1 MNIPLDDK
9 RKALIEKL
17 GIANEEKGFQ
27 PVAGRILGLLYVSP
41 RPELTFDEIRESLNI
56 SKSATSTALNLL
68 MHMGRVDYTTFSG
81 DRKRYFRIKLSNWR
95 EMIQD
100 EMERMVKISY
110 VMQEVLEVRK
120 EDKTDNFNC
129 NIEEFTSFLQFMYK
143 EFPALLQRWEATRKE
158 E

>member
-41 RPELTFDEIRESLNI
+41 RPELTFDEIRETLNI

-81 DRKRYFRIKLSNWR
+81 DRKRYFRIKLNNWR

>member
-1 MNIPLDDK
+1 MDIQLDDK
-9 RKALIEKL
+9 RKALIEKI
-17 GIANEEKGFQ
+17 GIAHEEKGFQ
-27 PVAGRILGLLYVSP
+27 PVAGRIIGLLYVSP

-68 MHMGRVDYTTFSG
+68 MHIGRVDYTTFPG

-95 EMIQD
+95 EVIY
-100 EMERMVKISY
+100 EETERMVKISH
-110 VMQEVLEVRK
+110 VLQEVIELRK
-120 EDKTDNFNC
+120 GDATSTFNC

>member
-81 DRKRYFRIKLSNWR
+81 DRKRYFRIKLNNWR

-143 EFPALLQRWEATRKE
+143 EFPALLQRWEKTREKE
-158 E
+158 